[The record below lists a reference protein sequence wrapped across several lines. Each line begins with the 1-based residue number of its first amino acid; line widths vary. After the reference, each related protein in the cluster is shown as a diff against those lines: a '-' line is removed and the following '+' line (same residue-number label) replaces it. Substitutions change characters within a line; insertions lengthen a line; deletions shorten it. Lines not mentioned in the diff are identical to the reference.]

1 MSAAE
6 VARYAVRVG
15 VRSYEMDVNGH
26 VNHAVYH
33 QYAEHARM
41 EHFRVAGLSQPAL
54 GEHGLTIVLLST
66 TVHFRAELRAGDLV
80 EIDSEM
86 TFTARKPFTMRHR
99 IVRVADGD
107 ATPVE
112 DLAAEADCTLGV
124 LDVATRRLVADPHA
138 RLTAAASDPGRLG
151 PGPA

>member
-6 VARYAVRVG
+6 AARFAVRIG

-41 EHFRVAGLSQPAL
+41 EHVREAGLSQAAL

-66 TVHFRAELRAGDLV
+66 TVHFRAELRAGELV
-80 EIDSEM
+80 EVDSELE
-86 TFTARKPFTMRHR
+86 FTGRKPFTMRHR
-99 IVRVADGD
+99 IVRVTDGD
-107 ATPVE
+107 GSPAE
-112 DLAAEADCTLGV
+112 DLAAEAECTLGV
-124 LDVATRRLVADPHA
+124 LDVASRRLVADPHA
-138 RLTAAASDPGRLG
+138 RLTAAASDPALLG